1 MVTVCPLPSVMPPA
15 RAKVASLAT
24 VKSLRELNLFGT
36 KLSDEVAPHL
46 AKMTWLA
53 ELDVRNAG
61 ISPKT
66 QGAIRRALKKTEV
79 EYDR

>member
-1 MVTVCPLPSVMPPA
+1 L
-15 RAKVASLAT
+15 LAT
-24 VKSLRELNLFGT
+24 VKSLCELDLFGT

-53 ELDVRNAG
+53 ELDLRNAG